1 MVTGAKE
8 KLAANLTLFLGCFF
22 AGLSTASL
30 LISSPG
36 ASEEGLGGAEAD
48 AGLLGEELQD
58 RFPFFFTGIGIS
70 VFSSWFKNKTP
81 KGSCGCSSN

>member
-30 LISSPG
+30 LSSSPE

-58 RFPFFFTGIGIS
+58 RFPFFTGIGIS

-81 KGSCGCSSN
+81 RKTET